1 MFVKNI
7 MISKYH
13 CHTVSYND
21 TLQEVF
27 SVLDEHQIE
36 GVPVLKGNKYIGT
49 ITRYRVYKAA
59 FLSELPRDIFLKET
73 KAESIAEVNKT
84 LKEDEIYEN
93 IFLDLKEIPLL
104 AVVDDYEYFHGIV
117 TRYDII
123 EQFQSTFGVHVPGVR
138 IALTT
143 VETKGRIAR
152 LTEIAR
158 QYQQQIISLVTFDET
173 DKLLRRIVIKVVKAP
188 NVDKF
193 IRKLEESGFRVL
205 HIDEKVLHID
215 KK

>member
-13 CHTVSYND
+13 CHTVSHND
-21 TLQEVF
+21 TLQDVF
-27 SVLDEHQIE
+27 ALLDKHKIE
-36 GVPVLKGNKYIGT
+36 GVPVLKDDHYVGT
-49 ITRYRVYKAA
+49 ITRYRIYKAA
-59 FLSELPRDIFLKET
+59 FLSELPRDIFLKEI
-73 KAESIAEVNKT
+73 KAEAIAEVNKT
-84 LKEDEIYEN
+84 LKGNEIFEN
-93 IFLDLKEIPLL
+93 IFLDLKETPLL
-104 AVVDDYEYFHGIV
+104 AVVDDQNHFQGIV

-152 LTEIAR
+152 LTEITR

-173 DKLLRRIVIKVVKAP
+173 DKLLRRIVIKVAKAP

-193 IRKLEESGFRVL
+193 INKLEESGFRVL
-205 HIDEKVLHID
+205 HIDEK
-215 KK
+215 

>member
-13 CHTVSYND
+13 CHTVSYDD
-21 TLQEVF
+21 TLQDVF
-27 SVLDEHQIE
+27 RVLDENKIE
-36 GVPVLKGNKYIGT
+36 GVPVLKGNEYTGT
-49 ITRYRVYKAA
+49 ITRSLIYKEA
-59 FLSELPRDIFLKET
+59 FISELPRDTFLKKT
-73 KAESIAEVNKT
+73 KAESIAESIKT
-84 LKEDEIYEN
+84 LKGTEIYEN
-93 IFLDLKEIPLL
+93 IFLDLKETPLL
-104 AVVDDYEYFHGIV
+104 AVVDHQNQFQGIV

-123 EQFQSTFGVHVPGVR
+123 EQFQSTFGVHVEGIR
-138 IALTT
+138 LALTT

-173 DKLLRRIVIKVVKAP
+173 DKLVRRIVIKVGKAP

-193 IRKLEESGFRVL
+193 IHKLEESGFRVL
-205 HIDEKVLHID
+205 HIDEN
-215 KK
+215 

>member
-1 MFVKNI
+1 

-13 CHTVSYND
+13 CHTVSHND
-21 TLQEVF
+21 TLQDVF
-27 SVLDEHQIE
+27 ALLDKHKIE
-36 GVPVLKGNKYIGT
+36 GVPVLKDDQYVGT
-49 ITRYRVYKAA
+49 ITRYRIYKAA
-59 FLSELPRDIFLKET
+59 FLSELPRDIFLKEI
-73 KAESIAEVNKT
+73 KAEAIAEVNKT
-84 LKEDEIYEN
+84 LKGNEIFEN
-93 IFLDLKEIPLL
+93 IFLDLKETPLL
-104 AVVDDYEYFHGIV
+104 AVVDDQNHFQGIV

-152 LTEIAR
+152 LTEITR

-173 DKLLRRIVIKVVKAP
+173 DKLLRRIVIKVAKAP

-193 IRKLEESGFRVL
+193 INKLEESGFRVL
-205 HIDEKVLHID
+205 HIDEK
-215 KK
+215 

>member
-27 SVLDEHQIE
+27 AVLDEHRIE
-36 GVPVLKGNKYIGT
+36 GVPVLKGDQYVGT
-49 ITRYRVYKAA
+49 ITRYRIYKAA

-73 KAESIAEVNKT
+73 KAESIAEINKT
-84 LKEDEIYEN
+84 LKGNEIYEN
-93 IFLDLKEIPLL
+93 IFIDLKETPLL
-104 AVVDDYEYFHGIV
+104 AVLDDQNHFLGIV

-143 VETKGRIAR
+143 VETKGRIAK
-152 LTEIAR
+152 LTEITG

-173 DKLLRRIVIKVVKAP
+173 DKLLRRIVIKVAKAP
-188 NVDKF
+188 NIDKF
-193 IRKLEESGFRVL
+193 LSKLEESGFRIL
-205 HIDEKVLHID
+205 HIDE
-215 KK
+215 

>member
-21 TLQEVF
+21 TLEEVF
-27 SVLDEHQIE
+27 KVLDDNKIE
-36 GVPVLKGNKYIGT
+36 GVPVLQGNQYIGT
-49 ITRYRVYKAA
+49 ITRYRIYKAA
-59 FLSELPRDIFLKET
+59 FMSELPRDIFLKET

-84 LKEDEIYEN
+84 LKGTEIYEN
-93 IFLDLKEIPLL
+93 IFLDLKETPLL
-104 AVVDDYEYFHGIV
+104 AVVDHQNHFQGIV

-143 VETKGRIAR
+143 VETKGRITR
-152 LTEIAR
+152 LTEITR

-173 DKLLRRIVIKVVKAP
+173 DKLLRRIVIKVAKAP
-188 NVDKF
+188 NIDKF
-193 IRKLEESGFRVL
+193 INKLEESGFRVL
-205 HIDEKVLHID
+205 HIDEK
-215 KK
+215 